1 MTKPKI
7 LPSEIYQRIE
17 EFGLKTSVGMLTD
30 IIELDRDDKRRIESL
45 KYLALMSHNSPSI
58 ETECYDIFESILVS
72 EEKVGI
78 RCEAAKALGTIKH
91 EKGLDPLK
99 WVLEQN
105 QINNQTKL
113 SVLNAIR
120 KIRFQEP
127 EAQLF
132 INELDSNFGS
142 IKEYVSIQ
150 LLSLNPEILIPV
162 LLDSLKNKDYSN
174 QHKIELVKLLGLK
187 LTSINISSDNVSDI
201 IGDNHQILTNLI
213 QNKINLLDIITLIL
227 REEDKELMNSAITI
241 LKILEEEIETNL
253 IELAL
258 IDDFRVK
265 KNAIVLIGKLKLK
278 NAVDLL
284 ITNLDNIYNEVI
296 IASIESLSEIGDI
309 SAVPELL
316 NILDIEDASFEFLDF
331 SFFSYILDAVK
342 KIYLNNKNTPYDY
355 LYASLAKD
363 NNVLKESIAYIFGE
377 LGEDE
382 FIGPLTDLLS
392 VPNLDVKKNAIIA
405 LGKIGN
411 VTPLEHLINVLT
423 DDNSYWLIKKVTVDA
438 IYTIFQNNWYR
449 VQDDVKDIRRILNK
463 NIAEL
468 VDYLGNSGEENFK
481 VKLSLI
487 RLLETYGDD
496 HSLSALLKR
505 VNDFH
510 RIVRIRASDAI
521 KRIQERLELENN

>member
-17 EFGLKTSVGMLTD
+17 EFGLKTSVDMLTD
-30 IIELDRDDKRRIESL
+30 IIELDKDDKKRIESI
-45 KYLALMSHNSPSI
+45 KYLALISNNSAAI
-58 ETECYDIFESILVS
+58 RNECYDTFESILVS
-72 EEKVGI
+72 EDKVGV

-91 EKGLDPLK
+91 EKGLEPLK

-105 QINNQTKL
+105 QINNQTKF

-127 EAQLF
+127 EVQLF
-132 INELDSNFGS
+132 IKELDSNIRS
-142 IKEYVSIQ
+142 IREYVSIQ
-150 LLSLNPEILIPV
+150 LLSLNPENLIPV
-162 LLDSLKNKDYSN
+162 LLNSLKNKESSN
-174 QHKIELVKLLGLK
+174 QHKIELVKLLGLE
-187 LTSINISSDNVSDI
+187 LSSINISSDNISDI
-201 IGDNHQILTNLI
+201 IIDNHQILTNLI

-241 LKILEEEIETNL
+241 LTLLEEEIETNL
-253 IELAL
+253 IKLVL

-284 ITNLDNIYNEVI
+284 IANLDNIYNEVV
-296 IASIESLSEIGDI
+296 IASIESLSEIGDM
-309 SAVPELL
+309 SAVPELI
-316 NILDIEDASFEFLDF
+316 NILDIEDISFEFLDF
-331 SFFSYILDAVK
+331 SFYSYILDAVK
-342 KIYLNNKNTPYDY
+342 KIYMNNKDAPYDY

-363 NNVLKESIAYIFGE
+363 NDIIKESIAYILGE
-377 LGEDE
+377 LGKEE
-382 FIGPLTDLLS
+382 FVGPLIDLLS
-392 VPNLDVKKNAIIA
+392 VRNLDVRKNTIIA
-405 LGKIGN
+405 LGKIGSIEALE
-411 VTPLEHLINVLT
+411 PLLKILD

-438 IYTIFQNNWYR
+438 IYNIFQNNWYR
-449 VQDDVKDIRRILNK
+449 IKDDEKEIRRLLNK
-463 NIAEL
+463 NITKL
-468 VDYLGNSGEENFK
+468 VDHLGKSEDENFK

-496 HSLSALLKR
+496 HSLSGLLKR

-510 RIVRIRASDAI
+510 RIVRIRASNAI